1 METWFCHA
9 PLHAPELAHVR
20 RGARGVSPRHAWDL
34 TSNIVCLP
42 GMADSP
48 GVTLAVTWMAK
59 PGHEGDIK
67 DILMRLAEESRREP
81 GCRQYIVHQ
90 SAGDPALFLLYEQYA
105 SPKAFK

>member
-1 METWFCHA
+1 
-9 PLHAPELAHVR
+9 
-20 RGARGVSPRHAWDL
+20 
-34 TSNIVCLP
+34 
-42 GMADSP
+42 MADSP

-105 SPKAFK
+105 SPKAFKEHPESRHFQQFVLELAIPLLVSRTRLELRVL